1 MWLRNAMMRPLSLK
15 CNLLV
20 ASRQICHH
28 GGMRR
33 VRYFLVAAVASLP
46 GPALAQVPT
55 TAPKVDCKAIAAQSA
70 GRMTQ
75 AQCEQQFG
83 GYAAMIEA
91 MNQPGGE
98 RPGDASMTCEQI
110 AAELTA
116 TPAQG
121 VSREHAAEG
130 TAAAE
135 DYKARMARLQAEAA
149 TASAAQ
155 TGANVAAAAVP
166 GNAASGAAM
175 TSQMATQQAF
185 NAKAKAEID
194 PAIARMQSANA
205 ASMGDVTRMIQANPR
220 LGRLIQL
227 AGAKNCRMP

>member
-1 MWLRNAMMRPLSLK
+1 MR
-15 CNLLV
+15 CARVLL
-20 ASRQICHH
+20 A
-28 GGMRR
+28 
-33 VRYFLVAAVASLP
+33 AAVASLP
-46 GPALAQVPT
+46 GPALAQIPT

-98 RPGDASMTCEQI
+98 RPGDAAMTCDQI
-110 AAELTA
+110 AAELNA

-130 TAAAE
+130 KAAAE

-149 TASAAQ
+149 AASAAQ
-155 TGANVAAAAVP
+155 TGVNVAAAAVP

-175 TSQMATQQAF
+175 ASQLAMQESL

-194 PAIARMQSANA
+194 PAIARMQAANA

-220 LGRLIQL
+220 IGRLIQL

>member
-1 MWLRNAMMRPLSLK
+1 
-15 CNLLV
+15 
-20 ASRQICHH
+20 
-28 GGMRR
+28 MRR
-33 VRYFLVAAVASLP
+33 ARFLLAAAVATLP
-46 GPALAQVPT
+46 GEVLAQIPAA
-55 TAPKVDCKAIAAQSA
+55 APKVDCRAMAAQSA

-83 GYAAMIEA
+83 GYAAMLEA

-98 RPGDASMTCEQI
+98 RPGDAAMTC
-110 AAELTA
+110 AEIQVELAA

-121 VSREHAAEG
+121 VSREHATEG

-135 DYKARMARLQAEAA
+135 DYKARMAKLQAEAA
-149 TASAAQ
+149 AASAAQ
-155 TGANVAAAAVP
+155 TGVNVAAAAVP

-175 TSQMATQQAF
+175 ASQMATQQAF

-194 PAIARMQSANA
+194 PAIARMQAANA
-205 ASMGDVTRMIQANPR
+205 ASMGDVTRMIQSNPR

-227 AGAKNCRMP
+227 AAAKNCRMP